1 MNSAFPYSS
10 EAGLASEQLGMRS
23 LSDAPGFQP
32 ASCSKSRV
40 NVGFFERLFSAMA
53 GAGMAAYGLT
63 TARRGG
69 LAVGALGGALAYRGL
84 TGHCS
89 CYSALG
95 LDTARHND
103 ATVIPSGQGDK
114 VEKSVVINR
123 PAAELYSFWREV
135 ENLPKIMPHLE
146 KVESIDRQK
155 SHWTACG
162 PMGKRVEWDA
172 EIFNDRENEVIAWR
186 SLEGSQV
193 DTAGSVHFKSL
204 GHDRGTAVTVSLKYN
219 PPAGKVG
226 SWVATLLGDNPT
238 RMIADDLRRFK
249 QFMETG
255 EIPIAGEVS
264 GRWSASRPAERE
276 QPESPSIHSQPGA
289 LDAAYGEPT

>member
-1 MNSAFPYSS
+1 MNSAFPPS
-10 EAGLASEQLGMRS
+10 EAGVQTEEFPIHTYSE
-23 LSDAPGFQP
+23 APGFQP
-32 ASCSKSRV
+32 ASCSKNRV
-40 NVGFFERLFSAMA
+40 NVGFFERVFSAAA
-53 GAGMAAYGLT
+53 GAGLAAYGLGN
-63 TARRGG
+63 AKRGG
-69 LAVGALGGALAYRGL
+69 LVLGALGGALAYRGL

-135 ENLPKIMPHLE
+135 ENLPKIMQHLE

-162 PMGKRVEWDA
+162 PLGKRVEWDA
-172 EIFNDRENEVIAWR
+172 EIFNDRENEAIAWR

-193 DTAGSVHFKSL
+193 DTSGSVHFKPL

-226 SWVATLLGDNPT
+226 AWVATLLGENPAQI
-238 RMIADDLRRFK
+238 IAEDLRRFK
-249 QFMETG
+249 RFMETG
-255 EIPIAGEVS
+255 EFPVAGEVS
-264 GRWSASRPAERE
+264 GRSSASSADRK
-276 QPESPSIHSQPGA
+276 QPEPVLVQSQPGA